1 MKQYPKVPRYDHPTV
16 DPSIYRE
23 RELWLSEKLDGSSF
37 RFCRYDDRFADAYS
51 ADVHDCDPDD
61 GDLVFG
67 TRRVVRGTAGRNLD
81 EIDGSLHRAVRA
93 LREVDTEAI
102 AALHDEMG
110 GPITFFAENM
120 ILHTIDYDY
129 AERPPPALLGF
140 DAYSP
145 VRDPTPEETPGDP
158 FEERFEG
165 FLPAEAVFGVEEA
178 DGTDGTNEIDS
189 TDRAIEGNE
198 SGVFERIGLD
208 TVPVVERVSEAS
220 EAGEADDANF
230 DPATYEIPRSAFADR
245 RAEGVVIRN
254 DAARRRT
261 KIVADEFRELNRRRW
276 GAHRDDAESGAEEFV
291 AIFCTN
297 ARIRKQVRKMVVD
310 EGYDFSRSIIE
321 ELYPRVVEDIWTEEW
336 PEISRLDFAFTP
348 GEVRPLVAKRC
359 AEVVTMMETNAGLN
373 DAPPERLWSSE

>member
-1 MKQYPKVPRYDHPTV
+1 M
-16 DPSIYRE
+16 
-23 RELWLSEKLDGSSF
+23 
-37 RFCRYDDRFADAYS
+37 
-51 ADVHDCDPDD
+51 
-61 GDLVFG
+61 
-67 TRRVVRGTAGRNLD
+67 
-81 EIDGSLHRAVRA
+81 
-93 LREVDTEAI
+93 
-102 AALHDEMG
+102 
-110 GPITFFAENM
+110 
-120 ILHTIDYDY
+120 
-129 AERPPPALLGF
+129 
-140 DAYSP
+140 
-145 VRDPTPEETPGDP
+145 
-158 FEERFEG
+158 
-165 FLPAEAVFGVEEA
+165 
-178 DGTDGTNEIDS
+178 
-189 TDRAIEGNE
+189 
-198 SGVFERIGLD
+198 
-208 TVPVVERVSEAS
+208 SEAS
-220 EAGEADDANF
+220 KAGEADDANF
-230 DPATYEIPRSAFADR
+230 DSATYEIPRSAFADR

-261 KIVADEFRELNRRRW
+261 KIVTDEFRELNRRRW